1 MLNIDIKYA
10 KSYYIPRNQFNKGWW
25 QLDSCLC
32 IKYGWMGVT
41 QKIGGYNL
49 VFRIPEVTFHWSF
62 GSFPVFNNKL
72 VNKMDCFLIHSTN
85 IFLPIFH
92 YIIIYLIASQIA
104 SYVASL
110 ASRTVKSTTDTSGVG
125 TLNAIPVSFPFKS
138 GITFKK
144 SMRH

>member
-1 MLNIDIKYA
+1 MLNINIRYV
-10 KSYYIPRNQFNKGWW
+10 KSYYIPGNQFDKGWG

-32 IKYGWMGVT
+32 IKYGRMGVT

-49 VFRIPEVTFHWSF
+49 VFRIPEITFHWSLW
-62 GSFPVFNNKL
+62 SFPIFNNKL
-72 VNKMDCFLIHSTN
+72 AKVVRKNWLHFNFYSVFLL
-85 IFLPIFH
+85 IFR

-138 GITFKK
+138 GIT
-144 SMRH
+144 